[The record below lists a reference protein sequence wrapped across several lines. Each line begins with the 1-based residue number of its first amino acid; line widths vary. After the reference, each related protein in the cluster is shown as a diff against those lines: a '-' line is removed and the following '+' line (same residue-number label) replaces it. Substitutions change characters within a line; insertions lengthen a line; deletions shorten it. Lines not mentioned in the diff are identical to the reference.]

1 MNITAVIHLFYR
13 RLINMRRELEICKIL
28 NQNKRMPWLRFSYR
42 NFWGNYH
49 KNFFWIND
57 NFSNYS
63 KLVVSLIKPTSIMV
77 LPVKLGKMIKVL
89 EWWTSF
95 LTYWCIYTL
104 FFIIKSSLRDT
115 GPQNGKKKEKKL
127 RQPRLSSKYDV
138 SF

>member
-1 MNITAVIHLFYR
+1 
-13 RLINMRRELEICKIL
+13 MRRELEICKIL

-115 GPQNGKKKEKKL
+115 EPQNGKKKKKN
-127 RQPRLSSKYDV
+127 
-138 SF
+138 